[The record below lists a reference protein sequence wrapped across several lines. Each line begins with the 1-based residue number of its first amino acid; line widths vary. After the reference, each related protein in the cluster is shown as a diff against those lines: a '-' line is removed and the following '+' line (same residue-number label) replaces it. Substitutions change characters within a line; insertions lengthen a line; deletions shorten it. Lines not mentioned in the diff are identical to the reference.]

1 VTAVHSQALEDELK
15 RLIVESLGL
24 TDVTPAKI
32 DATAPLFGEGLGLD
46 SIDALELAIA
56 IQKTFGVKTKSDDA
70 QNKAI
75 FASVRS
81 LAAFIAE
88 RRTAAQAGGK
98 A

>member
-1 VTAVHSQALEDELK
+1 MTAVRSEVLEDELK

-24 TDVTPAKI
+24 TDVTPARI
-32 DATAPLFGEGLGLD
+32 DSTAPLFGEGLGLD

-56 IQKTFGVKTKSDDA
+56 IQKKFGVKTRSDDA

-81 LAAFIAE
+81 LAAFISE
-88 RRTAAQAGGK
+88 RRAQAGGE

>member
-1 VTAVHSQALEDELK
+1 MTLVRSEALEDELK

-24 TDVTPAKI
+24 TDVTPEKI
-32 DATAPLFGEGLGLD
+32 DPTAPLFGEGLGLD

-56 IQKTFGVKTKSDDA
+56 IQKKWGVKTKSDDA

-81 LAAFIAE
+81 LAKYIAE
-88 RRTAAQAGGK
+88 RGGQG
-98 A
+98 

>member
-1 VTAVHSQALEDELK
+1 MTAVRAQALEDELK
-15 RLIVESLGL
+15 QLIVESLGL
-24 TDVTPAKI
+24 TDVTPAAI
-32 DATAPLFGEGLGLD
+32 DPAAPLFGEGLGLD

-56 IQKTFGVKTKSDDA
+56 IQKKFGVKTRSDDA

-88 RRTAAQAGGK
+88 RRETA
-98 A
+98 

>member
-1 VTAVHSQALEDELK
+1 MTAVRSEALEDEVK
-15 RLIVESLGL
+15 RLIVDSLGL
-24 TDVTPAKI
+24 TDVTPATI
-32 DATAPLFGEGLGLD
+32 DPAAPLFGAGLGLD

-56 IQKTFGVKTKSDDA
+56 IQKRFGVKTRSDDA

-88 RRTAAQAGGK
+88 RQAAGGT